1 MNHHFLLLEGAGH
14 EVHAK
19 VFQRQELIV
28 SCYLPFPEIR
38 AAWVFFLASQVS
50 RSKKS
55 FGSVKQTKWHKSIS
69 FSWWIDHT
77 CPISTGTKHPKKNSS
92 SLFVGDITHMIPK
105 MSENSSSLHLINRVT
120 ARSLHRLDLEVHGRH
135 CASFFSSEVT
145 TWIFVEL
152 SLLKGCIRENQANKK
167 KRMVSIPGPWH

>member
-1 MNHHFLLLEGAGH
+1 MNWPYMTHFH
-14 EVHAK
+14 RK
-19 VFQRQELIV
+19 KT
-28 SCYLPFPEIR
+28 
-38 AAWVFFLASQVS
+38 SQ
-50 RSKKS
+50 
-55 FGSVKQTKWHKSIS
+55 
-69 FSWWIDHT
+69 
-77 CPISTGTKHPKKNSS
+77 KNSS

-167 KRMVSIPGPWH
+167 NAWFQYRDPDTNIENLRTGFFWKESMDSFPVIILQRHIGQWVFARNHPDAYLPCGFEDSILAT